1 MFTLS
6 EKIIEFAR
14 AGAEN
19 QKQELLSLLV
29 DALALND
36 GEAIINDILAALR
49 ENLGI
54 FKELDELENPV
65 D

>member
-29 DALALND
+29 VTLALND